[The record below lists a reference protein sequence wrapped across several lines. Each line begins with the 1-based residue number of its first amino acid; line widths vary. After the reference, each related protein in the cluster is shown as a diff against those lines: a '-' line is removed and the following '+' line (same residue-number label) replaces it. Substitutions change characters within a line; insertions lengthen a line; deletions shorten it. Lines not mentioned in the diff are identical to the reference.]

1 MLKKIFLFIPLLL
14 VLNQCTLPQPSDI
27 VPPTVAVVF
36 PYEGAV
42 ISANINVNILAVDSD
57 KIKKVWFY
65 VDGVKI
71 GEGTTAPYE
80 LPLSITGLTKK
91 VNHVLMAAAED
102 AKGNTAYS
110 VPVNFVVA
118 ETEDIIP
125 PSVLIVNPQ
134 GGQVVEGIVNITAY
148 AEDERS
154 VQSVEFFIDGI
165 SRGSSSAYPY
175 IYNWDTSNISDS
187 TSHTIFAK
195 ASDGGGNTAIS
206 PVIQVT
212 VYPRIGPAGD
222 NTAPSALFLYPVAG
236 SVVSGTVSVSVDLF
250 DNESVTKTE
259 FYVDGQLKTSQ
270 DNPDSP
276 WIFNW
281 NTAAQADTTVHSL
294 YVKAFDAAG
303 NAGTSG
309 LMTVTVQ

>member
-1 MLKKIFLFIPLLL
+1 MFKKIFLFIPFLL
-14 VLNQCTLPQPSDI
+14 VLNQCSLPQMQDVI
-27 VPPTVAVVF
+27 PPTVAVIF

-71 GEGTTAPYE
+71 SETSSSPYE
-80 LPLSITGLTKK
+80 LPLSISGFTKK

-110 VPVNFVVA
+110 APVNFVVA
-118 ETEDIIP
+118 ETDDIIP

-154 VQSVEFFIDGI
+154 VQSVEFFIDGE
-165 SRGSSSAYPY
+165 SKGSSSAYPY
-175 IYNWDTSNISDS
+175 IYNWNTSNISDS

-195 ASDGGGNTAIS
+195 ATDGGSNTAIS

-212 VYPRIGPAGD
+212 VYPRIGSAGD
-222 NTAPSALFLYPVAG
+222 NSAPGALFLYPVAG
-236 SVVSGTVSVSVDLF
+236 SIVTGTINVSVDLF
-250 DNESVTKTE
+250 DNEGVTKTE
-259 FYVDGQLKTSQ
+259 FYLDGQLKTSQ

-276 WIFNW
+276 WIFSW
-281 NTAAQADTTVHSL
+281 NTAAQADGNTHSL

>member
-1 MLKKIFLFIPLLL
+1 
-14 VLNQCTLPQPSDI
+14 
-27 VPPTVAVVF
+27 
-36 PYEGAV
+36 
-42 ISANINVNILAVDSD
+42 
-57 KIKKVWFY
+57 
-65 VDGVKI
+65 
-71 GEGTTAPYE
+71 
-80 LPLSITGLTKK
+80 
-91 VNHVLMAAAED
+91 MAAATDEND
-102 AKGNTAYS
+102 NTAYS
-110 VPVNFVVA
+110 APVTFVVA

-154 VQSVEFFIDGI
+154 IQSVEFFIDGT

-175 IYNWDTSNISDS
+175 IYNWNTSGISDS
-187 TSHTIFAK
+187 TSHTLFAK
-195 ASDGGGNTAIS
+195 ATDGGGNTAIS

-222 NTAPSALFLYPVAG
+222 NSAPAAVFLYPIAG
-236 SVVSGTVSVSVDLF
+236 SAITGTVDISVDLF
-250 DNESVTKTE
+250 DNEGVVKAE

-276 WIFNW
+276 WIYSW
-281 NTAAQADTTVHSL
+281 DTTPQADGNLHSL
-294 YVKAFDAAG
+294 YVKAYDAAG

>member
-1 MLKKIFLFIPLLL
+1 
-14 VLNQCTLPQPSDI
+14 
-27 VPPTVAVVF
+27 
-36 PYEGAV
+36 
-42 ISANINVNILAVDSD
+42 
-57 KIKKVWFY
+57 
-65 VDGVKI
+65 
-71 GEGTTAPYE
+71 
-80 LPLSITGLTKK
+80 
-91 VNHVLMAAAED
+91 MAAAED
-102 AKGNTAYS
+102 EKGNTAYS

-118 ETEDIIP
+118 ETADIIA
-125 PSVLIVNPQ
+125 PSVIIVNPQ

-154 VQSVEFFIDGI
+154 IQSVEFFIDGT

-175 IYNWDTSNISDS
+175 IYNWNTSGISDS

-195 ASDGGGNTAIS
+195 ATDGGGNTAIS
-206 PVIQVT
+206 QVIQVT

-236 SVVSGTVSVSVDLF
+236 SVITGNVSVSVDLF
-250 DNESVTKTE
+250 DNEGVTKTE
-259 FYVDGQLKTSQ
+259 FYVDGQLTTSQ

-276 WIFNW
+276 WIFTW
-281 NTAAQADTTVHSL
+281 NSTTQADGKIHSL

>member
-1 MLKKIFLFIPLLL
+1 MFKKISLFILLLL
-14 VLNQCTLPQPSDI
+14 VLNQCTLPATRDI
-27 VPPTVAVVF
+27 IPPTVAVIY

-42 ISANINVNILAVDSD
+42 ISANVGVTILAVDTD
-57 KIKKVWFY
+57 KIKKVWLY
-65 VDGVKI
+65 MDGVKI
-71 GEGTTAPYE
+71 GETTISPYT
-80 LPLSITGLTKK
+80 LPLDTTGLTKK

-110 VPVNFVVA
+110 APVNFTVA

-125 PSVLIVNPQ
+125 PSILIVNPQ

-154 VQSVEFFIDGI
+154 IQSVEFFIDGE
-165 SRGSSSAYPY
+165 SKGSSSAYPY
-175 IYNWDTSNISDS
+175 IYNWSTSGISDS
-187 TSHTIFAK
+187 TSHTIFAR
-195 ASDGGGNTAIS
+195 ATDGGGNTAIS
-206 PVIQVT
+206 PVIRVT

-222 NTAPSALFLYPVAG
+222 NSAPSALFLYPVAG
-236 SVVSGTVSVSVDLF
+236 SVVTGTVSVSVDLF
-250 DNESVTKTE
+250 DNEGVTKTE

-281 NTAAQADTTVHSL
+281 NTAAQADSTMHSL

>member
-14 VLNQCTLPQPSDI
+14 VLNQCTLPEPQDI

-65 VDGVKI
+65 VDGVKA
-71 GEGTTAPYE
+71 GEGSASPYE
-80 LPLSITGLTKK
+80 LPLSISGLTKK
-91 VNHVLMAAAED
+91 VNHVIMAAAED
-102 AKGNTAYS
+102 EKGNTAYS

-118 ETEDIIP
+118 ETADIIA
-125 PSVLIVNPQ
+125 PSVIIVNPQ

-154 VQSVEFFIDGI
+154 IQSVEFFIDGT

-175 IYNWDTSNISDS
+175 IYNWNTSGISDS

-195 ASDGGGNTAIS
+195 ATDGGGNTAIS

-236 SVVSGTVSVSVDLF
+236 SVITGNVSVSVDLF
-250 DNESVTKTE
+250 DNEGVTKTE
-259 FYVDGQLKTSQ
+259 FYVDGQLTTSQ

-276 WIFNW
+276 WIFTW
-281 NTAAQADTTVHSL
+281 NSTTQADGKIHSL